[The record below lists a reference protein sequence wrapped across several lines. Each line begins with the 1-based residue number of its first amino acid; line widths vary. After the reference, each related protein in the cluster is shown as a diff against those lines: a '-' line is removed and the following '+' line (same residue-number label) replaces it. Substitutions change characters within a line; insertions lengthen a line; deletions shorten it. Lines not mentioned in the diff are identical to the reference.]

1 MVSPLMPAPAHS
13 ALVHP
18 TAPVAAATATAPPH
32 DRSTDLAGTAVPSTS
47 RPGTDEALRLRENL
61 QEALKALSEQMDD
74 GARQL
79 SFSVDEALGRTVVK
93 VHDRDS
99 GEVVR
104 QIPSEAVLKV
114 AHTLHDLKGL
124 LLDQRG

>member
-32 DRSTDLAGTAVPSTS
+32 DRSNDTSGTPVKAS